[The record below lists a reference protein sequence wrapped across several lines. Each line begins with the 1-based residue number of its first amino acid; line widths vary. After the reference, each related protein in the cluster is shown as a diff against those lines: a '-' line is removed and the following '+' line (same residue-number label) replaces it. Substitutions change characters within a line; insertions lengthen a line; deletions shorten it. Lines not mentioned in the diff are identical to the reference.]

1 MPPLLS
7 FVLVADGG
15 RADLE
20 AAAASLLGPELADLE
35 VLVVGDAPGLAAL
48 TASDPRVRLVPRPPG
63 DVAAAR
69 DLALDTARGDWV
81 WFLEPGDRPAPGTIA
96 GVAERLRAS
105 EPDVLLAGRGAH
117 PPLLDRVARDGV
129 TTLERRPGLADAAPG
144 PSAGGAERRRPSE
157 PGVLPAGRGAHRR
170 LLDRVARDGVTTLE
184 RRPGLADA
192 APGLADKVLNRELL
206 RRLEVRFSAGPHGE
220 LPVI

>member
-7 FVLVADGG
+7 FVLIGDDG

-20 AAAASLLGPELADLE
+20 AAVTSLLGPELADLE
-35 VLVVGDAPGLAAL
+35 VLVMGEAPGLAAL
-48 TASDPRVRLVPRPPG
+48 AAREPRVRILPRPSG
-63 DVAAAR
+63 DVSAAR
-69 DLALDTARGDWV
+69 NLALDEARGDWV

-105 EPDVLLAGRGAH
+105 RPDILL
-117 PPLLDRVARDGV
+117 
-129 TTLERRPGLADAAPG
+129 
-144 PSAGGAERRRPSE
+144 
-157 PGVLPAGRGAHRR
+157 AGRGAHRR

-192 APGLADKVLNRELL
+192 APGLADKVLRRELL
-206 RRLEVRFSAGPHGE
+206 HRLEVRFSAGAHGE
-220 LPVI
+220 LPVVWPAVLAAERIAAVPLPRGEAP